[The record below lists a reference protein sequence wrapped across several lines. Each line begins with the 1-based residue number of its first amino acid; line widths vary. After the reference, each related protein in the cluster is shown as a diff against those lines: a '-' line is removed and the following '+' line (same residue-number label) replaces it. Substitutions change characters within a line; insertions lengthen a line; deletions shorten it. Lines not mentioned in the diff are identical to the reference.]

1 MHIFSL
7 KHLEMILGDFS
18 PPERVYFWFW
28 QTETL
33 AIFSLHSIR
42 DCTTLSLGFSTDEA
56 LLFLIHPSCLGI
68 ALPTSIW
75 RPWCLSGSIY
85 IYWPEEL
92 SGTNYS
98 VKKAS
103 YRTWKDSHQNVTTG
117 FEHFRQFSYFL
128 LCAFLIPLKFFTITM
143 YCIVTTVSR
152 AITINPI
159 CAFSFPN

>member
-75 RPWCLSGSIY
+75 RPWCLSGS
-85 IYWPEEL
+85 L
-92 SGTNYS
+92 
-98 VKKAS
+98 
-103 YRTWKDSHQNVTTG
+103 
-117 FEHFRQFSYFL
+117 L
-128 LCAFLIPLKFFTITM
+128 LCSPWRKILGNDHMRLLKALLTSEGLIISFLSDFQLIWAAVLEPANASKYIGEKKIGLIYLNFC
-143 YCIVTTVSR
+143 Y
-152 AITINPI
+152 
-159 CAFSFPN
+159 